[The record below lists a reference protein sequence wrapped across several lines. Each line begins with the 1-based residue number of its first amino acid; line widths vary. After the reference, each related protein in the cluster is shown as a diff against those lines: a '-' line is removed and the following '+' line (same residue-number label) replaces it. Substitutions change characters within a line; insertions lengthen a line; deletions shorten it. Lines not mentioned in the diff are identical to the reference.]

1 MGDTRFAGVVVSP
14 PPRHGSGEGSE
25 RARFSSTSSRG
36 GLSAAGLRVPWAPV
50 PASPPPPP
58 LYERPRNLGKLPRC
72 PSRSETRVKW
82 GGGHVP
88 GGEWGRLVV
97 SGAGLRLFGVAAFVV
112 PRPLCVSPK
121 NFLWVLCLPKGRVL
135 GGGPSLKPNGTDAR
149 YRSCLFPALQEVR
162 ALNFCLLP
170 PLFFESKCAIV
181 GSG

>member
-14 PPRHGSGEGSE
+14 PPATGAGKGRSVPGFPRHLPAGSCRQPGCG
-25 RARFSSTSSRG
+25 FP
-36 GLSAAGLRVPWAPV
+36 GLRYGL
-50 PASPPPPP
+50 PPPPP

-97 SGAGLRLFGVAAFVV
+97 SGAGLRLFGVVAFVV

-149 YRSCLFPALQEVR
+149 YRSCLFPAPSGGSGSE
-162 ALNFCLLP
+162 FLP
-170 PLFFESKCAIV
+170 PPPSLL
-181 GSG
+181 

>member
-1 MGDTRFAGVVVSP
+1 MPVSSCPPP
-14 PPRHGSGEGSE
+14 PPRERGRVGACPVFLDIFPRGAVGSRAAGSLGSGTG
-25 RARFSSTSSRG
+25 F
-36 GLSAAGLRVPWAPV
+36 
-50 PASPPPPP
+50 PPPPP

-149 YRSCLFPALQEVR
+149 YRSCLFPA
-162 ALNFCLLP
+162 P
-170 PLFFESKCAIV
+170 SG
-181 GSG
+181 GSGSEFFPPPPSLL